1 VNPDLINKM
10 ETLLEDIQGT
20 RVEEFIV
27 WIDFQ
32 DLTLNNARIVIRLDI
47 KLMNVHLLNFNYTQR
62 TNLKR

>member
-1 VNPDLINKM
+1 MNPDLINKM